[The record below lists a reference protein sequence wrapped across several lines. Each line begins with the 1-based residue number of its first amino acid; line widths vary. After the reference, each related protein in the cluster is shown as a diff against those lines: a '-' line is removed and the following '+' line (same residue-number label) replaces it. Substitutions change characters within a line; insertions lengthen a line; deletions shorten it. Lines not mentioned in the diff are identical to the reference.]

1 MGVFVSYSSRDTALV
16 EQLAATLRRAR
27 QDVWFDDELG
37 GGDAWWR
44 MILDKVRDADVIVVA
59 LSQNALR
66 SKACQAEV
74 QYALA
79 LGKPVLPVQMGP
91 VDSMRTSPLAAMQVI
106 DYRNP
111 TIDTGV
117 ELVAA
122 LQAQRSRPQE
132 LPDPLPEE
140 PPMPFAYLMRLG
152 GLIDSPDLPPYQQT
166 SIVAELRAGLADD
179 GDDPMARRDIAGLLQ
194 RLGNRS
200 DVTYRTRT
208 EVDALLA
215 SLSSAGPG
223 VSGGQAGP
231 TGPGVSAGQAWP
243 TGPVGP
249 ATRSPV
255 PGGSTPYPP
264 PPAAPMR
271 AAGATGAEHN
281 SKKWWIV
288 GGSVVAALG
297 AVIAVVLAN
306 SGPKPAAPPDA
317 TQPTPSPTTANDAPV
332 SPRSVLLPPDQVAS
346 IMNVDSIDPMPI
358 FAELDGNPPQMSRPE
373 CLGAG
378 YNVMKSVY
386 EGSGYSA
393 VAAQNLQAKG
403 YDYLWVN
410 QAVVTF
416 ASPSQA
422 QAFFNS
428 STRQWQACAGATIT
442 ATPSGGPAAEWS
454 FGDVDGDDH
463 QLVQVSTQVGTGG
476 YGCQHVMRRESS
488 VLIEAMA
495 CRTPPGDEA
504 SRITEAMAEKLA
516 TG

>member
-1 MGVFVSYSSRDTALV
+1 
-16 EQLAATLRRAR
+16 
-27 QDVWFDDELG
+27 
-37 GGDAWWR
+37 
-44 MILDKVRDADVIVVA
+44 
-59 LSQNALR
+59 
-66 SKACQAEV
+66 
-74 QYALA
+74 
-79 LGKPVLPVQMGP
+79 
-91 VDSMRTSPLAAMQVI
+91 
-106 DYRNP
+106 
-111 TIDTGV
+111 
-117 ELVAA
+117 
-122 LQAQRSRPQE
+122 
-132 LPDPLPEE
+132 
-140 PPMPFAYLMRLG
+140 
-152 GLIDSPDLPPYQQT
+152 
-166 SIVAELRAGLADD
+166 
-179 GDDPMARRDIAGLLQ
+179 
-194 RLGNRS
+194 
-200 DVTYRTRT
+200 
-208 EVDALLA
+208 
-215 SLSSAGPG
+215 
-223 VSGGQAGP
+223 
-231 TGPGVSAGQAWP
+231 
-243 TGPVGP
+243 
-249 ATRSPV
+249 
-255 PGGSTPYPP
+255 
-264 PPAAPMR
+264 MR

-288 GGSVVAALG
+288 GGSVIAALG

-332 SPRSVLLPPDQVAS
+332 SPRSLLLPPDQVAS

-358 FAELDGNPPQMSRPE
+358 FAELDVNPPQMSRPE

-410 QAVVTF
+410 QAAVTF
-416 ASPSQA
+416 ASASEA

-428 STRQWQACAGATIT
+428 STKQWQACAGATIT

-454 FGDVDGDDH
+454 FGDAEGDDH
-463 QLVQVSTQVGTGG
+463 RLVQVSTQVGTGG

-488 VLIEAMA
+488 VLIEAIA